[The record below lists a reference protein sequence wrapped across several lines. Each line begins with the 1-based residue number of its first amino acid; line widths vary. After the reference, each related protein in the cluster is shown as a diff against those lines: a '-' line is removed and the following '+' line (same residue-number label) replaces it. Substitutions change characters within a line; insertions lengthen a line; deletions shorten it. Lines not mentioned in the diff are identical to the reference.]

1 MLLLSLS
8 ECLPFLGLTISLLS
22 CSLGSSESSRVWLMR
37 SLQLAWSD
45 TIWQND
51 RHMQI
56 YFFFFLSFS
65 QVKRKSSLPR
75 TSSNFVIKIFEY
87 FVFSHTTFHMLI
99 RLLFVTFV
107 CYHCSPLKEDICF
120 PTSVQDR
127 TGKVIWSHNTGKEF
141 LRISLRYKK
150 HIEEKN

>member
-51 RHMQI
+51 RHMHI
-56 YFFFFLSFS
+56 YFFFFFFPSEE
-65 QVKRKSSLPR
+65 
-75 TSSNFVIKIFEY
+75 KIFTPQDQLQ
-87 FVFSHTTFHMLI
+87 FSDKNFWIFFFSHTTFHMLI